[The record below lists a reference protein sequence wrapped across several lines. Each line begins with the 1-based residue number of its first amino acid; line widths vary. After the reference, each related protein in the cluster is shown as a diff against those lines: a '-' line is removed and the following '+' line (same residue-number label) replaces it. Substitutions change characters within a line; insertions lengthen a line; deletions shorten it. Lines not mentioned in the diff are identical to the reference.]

1 MNKVLLTGASGFI
14 GCALANH
21 LQSTGHEVHVLV
33 RHRSNSASLPH
44 GTLVHQLDGS
54 IETLCSILE
63 SCRPNAVVHLAS
75 LFLAEH
81 EPAQVSDLIESNVL
95 FGNQLLEAMRQTGVR
110 RLLNTG
116 TCWQHYGTKD
126 VRPINLYAATKQA
139 FDVLVD
145 YYHDAYDISQ
155 VTLKLCDTYGPN
167 DKRRKLVNIL
177 LQASVTGERLD
188 MSPGEQILD
197 LSYIDD
203 IVVAYTKSIKMLM
216 SSDSTLSERYLV
228 SGSRHSLKE
237 VVAIVER
244 VTGRKVNANFGGRP
258 YRQRELMEPSLDSEP
273 LLPDWYPRYD
283 LVSGLRHMLEVA

>member
-1 MNKVLLTGASGFI
+1 MNKVLMTGASGFI
-14 GCALANH
+14 GGALASH
-21 LQSTGHEVHVLV
+21 LQSTGHEVHILT
-33 RHRSNSASLPH
+33 RQGSNSARFPH
-44 GTLVHQLDGS
+44 GTLVHHLDGS
-54 IETLCSILE
+54 IETLCAVLE
-63 SCRPNAVVHLAS
+63 SCRPNVVVHLAS

-139 FDVLVD
+139 FDVLVN

-155 VTLKLCDTYGPN
+155 VTLKLFDTYGQN
-167 DKRRKLVNIL
+167 DKRRKLVNVL
-177 LQASVTGERLD
+177 LDASVTGEGLD

-203 IVVAYTKSIKMLM
+203 IVSAYVKSINMLI

-237 VVAIVER
+237 VVAIVEN
-244 VTGRKVNANFGGRP
+244 VTGRKINATFGGRP
-258 YRQRELMEPSLDSEP
+258 YRQRELMEPSLDAEP

-283 LVSGLRHMLEVA
+283 FASGLRHMLEVS